1 MIPGADEITVI
12 VPPVPVMSASVPL
25 GNDPITLLIGSES
38 GEALLVGERVAV
50 TTATTP
56 LLRAVAF
63 IPDATQT
70 KVPMPGLQLS
80 VSPTAV
86 RAGPATALREVM
98 AVVEY
103 ESVHCSAAGAP
114 VPTFN
119 ERFSGSE
126 LPWAAD
132 PDAKLNDAA

>member
-1 MIPGADEITVI
+1 
-12 VPPVPVMSASVPL
+12 MSASVPS

-38 GEALLVGERVAV
+38 GEALLVGESVAV
-50 TTATTP
+50 TIATTP
-56 LLRAVAF
+56 LLRAVAL

-70 KVPMPGLQLS
+70 KVPVPGLQLS

-86 RAGPATALREVM
+86 KAGPGVALRETI

-103 ESVHCSAAGAP
+103 VSVHCSAEGAP

-119 ERFSGSE
+119 ERLSGSE
-126 LPWAAD
+126 LPGAAD
-132 PDAKLNDAA
+132 PDAKLNEAA